1 MKTTQEM
8 IAVMQAYV
16 DGKKIECYNKIDST
30 KEKISIMRSYAEGK
44 ETETIDANVTNT
56 VIFDSPI
63 WGPLWDWIH
72 YDYQIKEEQFTPKFN
87 IGDLVVDKKYQ
98 NKMVILRYEGNKPVV
113 YYANE
118 EVAVDENVLEFYKEP
133 TREEITA
140 QWVKDNDVKE
150 GDHVWV
156 RDRGVFNVDSILG
169 NKILIDLGVG
179 KDFFDVE
186 ELKKVT
192 REEIT
197 AQWVRDNDVKK
208 GDKVIYVGEIDKS
221 TNPEFLEA
229 AKNITFEGLMCS
241 NGGVSVVDIS
251 GKSWGILVEELK
263 KVTKKV
269 VPFTFEDRYLFR
281 GKWVRKKGSLKEELI
296 VAIMDGHIHIGV
308 HTSYKYSMT
317 EACEELEF
325 IDGNP
330 FGKEIWE

>member
-156 RDRGVFNVDSILG
+156 RDRGIFNVDSILG
-169 NKILIDLGVG
+169 NKILIDLGTG
-179 KDFFDVE
+179 KDFFD
-186 ELKKVT
+186 
-192 REEIT
+192 
-197 AQWVRDNDVKK
+197 
-208 GDKVIYVGEIDKS
+208 
-221 TNPEFLEA
+221 
-229 AKNITFEGLMCS
+229 
-241 NGGVSVVDIS
+241 
-251 GKSWGILVEELK
+251 VEELK

-269 VPFTFEDRYLFR
+269 VPFTYEDRELFR
-281 GKWVRKKGSLKEELI
+281 GKWVRIKGSLKEELI

-308 HTSYKYSMT
+308 NTSYKYSMIQ
-317 EACEELEF
+317 ACEELEF